1 MRVLRLTL
9 GAVLGVVVLNFVT
22 WAFIGRSSA
31 LELAATD
38 FDAWGALDGSDT
50 LHVYARYRDGA
61 NAEGWTQPGDV
72 SEGGRH
78 RIASAF
84 KSSGA
89 GSAVVYH
96 RQRLGSL
103 PDSLPIGHFV
113 LAPVVRRSVP
123 FYALS
128 SAAAYSPGFMSTR
141 DQRWVWV
148 FGWRAFGIANLSVS

>member
-9 GAVLGVVVLNFVT
+9 GAVVAIVALNFVT
-22 WAFIGRSSA
+22 WAFVGRGSA

-38 FDAWGALDGSDT
+38 FDAYGALDGSDT
-50 LHVYARYRDGA
+50 LHVYARYGDEA
-61 NAEGWTQPGDV
+61 DAEGWTEPGDV
-72 SEGGRH
+72 SEVGRY

-96 RQRLGSL
+96 RQRLGPL
-103 PDSLPIGHFV
+103 PDSLPAGHFV
-113 LAPVVRRSVP
+113 LAPIVRRSVP

-128 SAAAYSPGFMSTR
+128 SAVAYSPGFVSSR

-148 FGWRAFGIANLSVS
+148 FGWRAFGPPGLSVS